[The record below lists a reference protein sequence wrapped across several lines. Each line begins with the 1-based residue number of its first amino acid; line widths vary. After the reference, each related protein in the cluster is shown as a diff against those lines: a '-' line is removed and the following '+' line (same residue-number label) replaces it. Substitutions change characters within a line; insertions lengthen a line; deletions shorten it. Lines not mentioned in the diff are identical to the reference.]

1 MRINLLMNKLFIIG
15 NGFDLQAGFH
25 SNFSDFF
32 FKNEIAKV
40 KKWINSNCSSSIDE
54 VNFISLLL
62 FNTFYRENM
71 YYPDSRGRAIHC
83 EFQESFKKTFGI
95 KKNPK
100 NWMDVEGFI
109 YVLLKS
115 NGIKNLIDCFDR
127 IYKFKNSTDTFCIR
141 YEDCIP
147 SYFRKSLKHTN
158 SISKTFYTF
167 LFEELKRFEKRFID
181 YLSNELKDN
190 YQYKYRSI
198 ELFNSLKTGA
208 EQGIIINFNYTFI
221 ETFSSFKDFNIHG
234 SLSKDIIIG
243 VNDDTSLNEEVIP
256 FTKTFRKLISED
268 NTKILTKPIDEIII
282 YGHSLGW
289 QDYAYFQSI
298 FDYYDI
304 YNSSILVKL
313 IYSDNFL
320 IINNG
325 YLSSLK
331 EQHRIEMSKK
341 LFELMKAYG
350 KTLNNKDNGQN
361 LIHKMI
367 LEGRLKIELNNFE

>member
-15 NGFDLQAGFH
+15 NGFDLQAGLH

-40 KKWINSNCSSSIDE
+40 KKWINSNCSNSIDE

-62 FNTFYRENM
+62 FNTFYRENLNFL
-71 YYPDSRGRAIHC
+71 DSRGAAIHC
-83 EFQESFKKTFGI
+83 EFQERFKKTFEI
-95 KKNPK
+95 KNNPK
-100 NWMDVEGFI
+100 DWMDVEGFI
-109 YVLLKS
+109 YALLKT
-115 NGIKNLIDCFDR
+115 NGIKKLIDCFDKVHEN
-127 IYKFKNSTDTFCIR
+127 KFLGDAFCIC
-141 YEDCIP
+141 YKDGI
-147 SYFRKSLKHTN
+147 SAYFHNSLKLMN
-158 SISKTFYTF
+158 SKSTKFYSF
-167 LFEELKRFEKRFID
+167 LFEELKRFEKRFKD

-190 YQYKYRSI
+190 SQYKSRSI
-198 ELFNSLKTGA
+198 ELFNSLKIGA
-208 EQGIIINFNYTFI
+208 KQGIIINFNYTFI
-221 ETFSSFKDFNIHG
+221 ETSSSFKEFNIHG

-243 VNDDTSLNEEVIP
+243 VNDDISLNEEVIP

-268 NTKILTKPIDEIII
+268 NAKILTKLIDEIII
-282 YGHSLGW
+282 YSHSLGW

-304 YNSSILVKL
+304 YNSSILVKF

-320 IINNG
+320 IYNNG
-325 YLSSLK
+325 DLSSLK
-331 EQHRIEMSKK
+331 ELHRIEMSKK

-367 LEGRLKIELNNFE
+367 LEGRLKVELNNFD